1 MGKRLVLSAVC
12 LWGSLMSVFSQDA
25 KAFDADSFNVAV
37 TYMMPVS
44 YPARTLSYGY
54 GVALRN
60 DSAFVYLPYMG
71 RVYQPAMNDDGL
83 RFALPAKDVKA
94 RDVGDKGK
102 RVEFSVR
109 KVPVVYKFTVTGYG
123 SGRADIIL
131 IPSNAQ
137 SISYSG
143 YWDEENQP

>member
-1 MGKRLVLSAVC
+1 
-12 LWGSLMSVFSQDA
+12 MSVFSQDA
-25 KAFDADSFNVAV
+25 KVFDADSFNVAV

-83 RFALPAKDVKA
+83 RFALPAKDVKT

-102 RVEFSVR
+102 RGVQ
-109 KVPVVYKFTVTGYG
+109 
-123 SGRADIIL
+123 RAQGAG
-131 IPSNAQ
+131 NV
-137 SISYSG
+137 
-143 YWDEENQP
+143 

>member
-1 MGKRLVLSAVC
+1 MMGKRLVLSAVC
-12 LWGSLMSVFSQDA
+12 LWGSLMPVFSQDA

-71 RVYQPAMNDDGL
+71 RV
-83 RFALPAKDVKA
+83 
-94 RDVGDKGK
+94 
-102 RVEFSVR
+102 
-109 KVPVVYKFTVTGYG
+109 
-123 SGRADIIL
+123 
-131 IPSNAQ
+131 
-137 SISYSG
+137 
-143 YWDEENQP
+143 

>member
-1 MGKRLVLSAVC
+1 MMGKRLVLSVVC
-12 LWGSLMSVFSQDA
+12 LWGSLVSVFSQDA
-25 KAFDADSFNVAV
+25 KVFDADSFNVAV

-71 RVYQPAMNDDGL
+71 RVYQPVMNDDGL
-83 RFALPAKDVKA
+83 RFALPAKDVKT

-102 RVEFSVR
+102 LDSE
-109 KVPVVYKFTVTGYG
+109 
-123 SGRADIIL
+123 
-131 IPSNAQ
+131 
-137 SISYSG
+137 
-143 YWDEENQP
+143 

>member
-1 MGKRLVLSAVC
+1 
-12 LWGSLMSVFSQDA
+12 
-25 KAFDADSFNVAV
+25 
-37 TYMMPVS
+37 
-44 YPARTLSYGY
+44 
-54 GVALRN
+54 
-60 DSAFVYLPYMG
+60 
-71 RVYQPAMNDDGL
+71 
-83 RFALPAKDVKA
+83 
-94 RDVGDKGK
+94 VGDKGK

>member
-83 RFALPAKDVKA
+83 RFALPAKDVKT

-109 KVPVVYKFTVTGYG
+109 KVTGYE

-143 YWDEENQP
+143 YWNGDI

>member
-1 MGKRLVLSAVC
+1 MMGKRFILSTVY
-12 LWGSLMSVFSQDA
+12 LWGSLMSVFSQEA
-25 KAFDADSFNVAV
+25 KPFDADSFNVDV

-71 RVYQPAMNDDGL
+71 RVYQPALNDDGL
-83 RFALPAKDVKA
+83 RFALPAKDVKT

-102 RVEFSVR
+102 QFSVR
-109 KVPVVYKFTVTGYG
+109 KVPVVYKFTVTGYEG
-123 SGRADIIL
+123 GRADIIL

-143 YWDEENQP
+143 YWNEENQP

>member
-1 MGKRLVLSAVC
+1 MMGKRLVLSAVC

-25 KAFDADSFNVAV
+25 KVFDADSFNVAV

-83 RFALPAKDVKA
+83 RFALPAKDVKT
-94 RDVGDKGK
+94 RD
-102 RVEFSVR
+102 EFSVR
-109 KVPVVYKFTVTGYG
+109 KVPVVYKFTVTGYE

-143 YWDEENQP
+143 YWNEDI

>member
-1 MGKRLVLSAVC
+1 MMGKRLVLSAVC

-25 KAFDADSFNVAV
+25 KVFDADSFNVAV

-71 RVYQPAMNDDGL
+71 RVYQPTTVCVSPFRRRMSRPVTWATRGSVWSS
-83 RFALPAKDVKA
+83 ACA
-94 RDVGDKGK
+94 RC
-102 RVEFSVR
+102 R
-109 KVPVVYKFTVTGYG
+109 
-123 SGRADIIL
+123 
-131 IPSNAQ
+131 
-137 SISYSG
+137 
-143 YWDEENQP
+143 

>member
-1 MGKRLVLSAVC
+1 MGESDV
-12 LWGSLMSVFSQDA
+12 GFSQDA

-71 RVYQPAMNDDGL
+71 RGVPTGNERRRSAFRPSGEGMSRPVTWATRG
-83 RFALPAKDVKA
+83 
-94 RDVGDKGK
+94 
-102 RVEFSVR
+102 SVWVQR
-109 KVPVVYKFTVTGYG
+109 AQGAG
-123 SGRADIIL
+123 SV
-131 IPSNAQ
+131 
-137 SISYSG
+137 
-143 YWDEENQP
+143 

>member
-25 KAFDADSFNVAV
+25 KVFDADSFNVAV

-83 RFALPAKDVKA
+83 RFALPAKDVKT

-109 KVPVVYKFTVTGYG
+109 KVPVVYKFSVT
-123 SGRADIIL
+123 
-131 IPSNAQ
+131 
-137 SISYSG
+137 
-143 YWDEENQP
+143 